1 MKCTTKTENS
11 ARLISGGII
20 ATLLFTLY
28 ILCWIF
34 ITKLFA
40 VMHLAVLVVVGL
52 ALITLWLFGE
62 ISFCKGEEDV

>member
-1 MKCTTKTENS
+1 MKCTTKTENT
-11 ARLISGGII
+11 ARLIVGGII

-28 ILCWIF
+28 MLCWIF

-40 VMHLAVLVVVGL
+40 VMHLAALVSISLV
-52 ALITLWLFGE
+52 LITSWLSGE